1 MRGIVIAAIALVGI
15 ASPAV
20 AADTAT
26 ASGAEDK
33 VICKRVQETS
43 TGSHFPVTRRTCMKR
58 SEWKELADDLD
69 RTLRD
74 VNNPR
79 LDRNAKPAGMGGS
92 PQ

>member
-1 MRGIVIAAIALVGI
+1 MRGVFIAAIALVGI
-15 ASPAV
+15 VSPAV

-69 RTLRD
+69 RTLRN
-74 VNNPR
+74 VGNPR
-79 LDRNAKPAGMGGS
+79 LDKNARPAGMGGT

>member
-1 MRGIVIAAIALVGI
+1 MRLVVMAAIAMVGI
-15 ASPAV
+15 ASPAI
-20 AADTAT
+20 AADTTT
-26 ASGAEDK
+26 ASGPEDK

-58 SEWKELADDLD
+58 SEWKELADDTD
-69 RTLRD
+69 RTLRN

-79 LDRNAKPAGMGGS
+79 LDKNAKPAGMGGG

>member
-1 MRGIVIAAIALVGI
+1 MRLVVMAAIAMVGI
-15 ASPAV
+15 TSPAV
-20 AADTAT
+20 AADPAT
-26 ASGAEDK
+26 ASGPEDK

-58 SEWKELADDLD
+58 SEWKELADDTD
-69 RTLRD
+69 RTLRN

-79 LDRNAKPAGMGGS
+79 LDPKAAPAGMGGT